1 MPYQLDETD
10 LAILKSLLEDGRKSL
25 RQISRE
31 LKIST
36 PTVNFHFQRLFN
48 IGLIKSIS
56 PIIDTSK
63 LDTVHKKQLE
73 KYHSL
78 TESQDVNLTRNT
90 VVKMSCDYCDALIN
104 NQPQV
109 LKFAN
114 IERFFCCNSCK
125 TLYKEKHRG
134 RIESITEKFQ
144 NKIKDNVIK
153 SVVPIGSFFAVTAIC
168 IDHGIQHVLHSIP
181 NLI

>member
-1 MPYQLDETD
+1 MPYELDEMD
-10 LAILKSLLEDGRKSL
+10 IAIIKSLIKDGRKSL

-36 PTVNFHFQRLFN
+36 PTVNFRFQRLLN

-63 LDTVHKKQLE
+63 LDTLSKNQLQ
-73 KYHSL
+73 KCQCL
-78 TESQDVNLTRNT
+78 TDAPDVNLTSDT
-90 VVKMSCDYCDALIN
+90 IVKMSCDLCEAVISN
-104 NQPQV
+104 KPQV

-134 RIESITEKFQ
+134 RIESIIENFQ
-144 NKIKDNVIK
+144 EKIKNNALK
-153 SVVPIGSFFAVTAIC
+153 SVVLTASLFSVTTIC
-168 IDHGIQHVLHSIP
+168 IDHGLQHTMHSFP